1 MANTKKIDMKE
12 YDLIKQKKTELS
24 AKTLTNYKNIYI
36 RLRDLFNDKDI
47 ATLGNTEIIKG
58 IDEYESTPAIKQT
71 LLNVAIVLKQVLD
84 LNVTSL
90 IEKRKSLIQDIKTHA
105 VDVNNKQL
113 KETLP
118 TYKQL
123 VSFRDKQF
131 ADGNYTNYVINY
143 LLMTGVR
150 NKDVN
155 TIITRSDK
163 HLKDD
168 KNYLILN
175 KSSVTYIVNDYKTKA
190 KYDTKK
196 KNLKDKKLL
205 ESLNNLLGDKAEVFL
220 LNTGGNE
227 IAETSLN
234 KFVSTRTLNNIGQ
247 GNIFKI
253 VLHANPKLDEKL
265 GAMRGTNMKIVKQ
278 FYDLDF
284 KDEEGKLQVK
294 KRGRK
299 PKSKEPELIYE
310 VKKEL
315 PLVVLDG
322 LDEKEKEKKENKPKR
337 KYTKKAKNALE
348 QLAIDYADQE

>member
-1 MANTKKIDMKE
+1 MAITEFDMIKEKKP
-12 YDLIKQKKTELS
+12 TLS
-24 AKTLTNYKNIYI
+24 AKTLTNYKNIYL
-36 RLRDLFNDKDI
+36 RLRDLFKNEDI
-47 ATLGNTEIIKG
+47 ATLGNSEIIKG
-58 IDEYESTPAIKQT
+58 IDEYKNTPAVKQT
-71 LLNVAIVLKQVLD
+71 LLNVAIVLKQVFDLD
-84 LNVTSL
+84 VDSL
-90 IEKRKSLIQDIKTHA
+90 IKKRTELIKDIKNHV
-105 VDVNNKQL
+105 VDVTNKEL

-123 VSFRDKQF
+123 VTFRDNLFK
-131 ADGNYTNYVINY
+131 DGKFTDYVINY

-155 TIITRSDK
+155 AIITRSDK

-175 KSSVTYIVNDYKTKA
+175 KASVRYIRNDYKTKA
-190 KYDTKK
+190 KYDTKTET
-196 KNLKDKKLL
+196 LKDKKLL
-205 ESLNNLLGDKAEVFL
+205 EALNNLLGDKGEMPL

-227 IAETSLN
+227 IAETSLS
-234 KFVSTRTLNNIGQ
+234 KFVSTRTLDGIGQ
-247 GNIFKI
+247 GAIYKVMIN
-253 VLHANPKLDEKL
+253 AQPKKNEKL
-265 GAMRGTNMKIVKQ
+265 SAVRGTNLDTTKK
-278 FYDLDF
+278 FYDINY
-284 KDEEGKLQVK
+284 KNEEGKLEPK

-337 KYTKKAKNALE
+337 KYNKKAKNALE